1 MSETLHTATPSCSR
15 TRSGQWTQST
25 LDLLTP
31 GAESNMT
38 TIPCYLRTQRRIY
51 GFTQE
56 ELAGLIGRGGRERVS
71 GVERAKAQPNAAE
84 ILAYSVLFGLSPAE
98 LFPAY
103 YNLVEEGLIERAYAL
118 DERLLEVKTKEARNK
133 RELLRGALARA
144 TGKARN
150 PFRV

>member
-1 MSETLHTATPSCSR
+1 M
-15 TRSGQWTQST
+15 
-25 LDLLTP
+25 
-31 GAESNMT
+31 
-38 TIPCYLRTQRRIY
+38 Y

-84 ILAYSVLFGLSPAE
+84 ILAYSILFGLSPAE

-103 YNLVEEGLIERAYAL
+103 YDLVEENLIEHAYAL

-133 RELLRGALARA
+133 RELLRSALARA
-144 TGKARN
+144 TGKAPN

>member
-1 MSETLHTATPSCSR
+1 MRICTPSWIKPR
-15 TRSGQWTQST
+15 GREWTQSA

-38 TIPCYLRTQRRIY
+38 TIPCYLRTQRRMY

-103 YNLVEEGLIERAYAL
+103 YDLVEEGLIEHAYAL
-118 DERLLEVKTKEARNK
+118 DERLLEVKTKEANQK
-133 RELLRGALARA
+133 RKLLRGALARA

>member
-1 MSETLHTATPSCSR
+1 M
-15 TRSGQWTQST
+15 
-25 LDLLTP
+25 
-31 GAESNMT
+31 
-38 TIPCYLRTQRRIY
+38 Y

-84 ILAYSVLFGLSPAE
+84 ILAYSILFGLSPAE

-103 YNLVEEGLIERAYAL
+103 YDLVEESLIERAYAL

-133 RELLRGALARA
+133 RQLLRGALGRA